1 LFIEGGFVLM
11 THDEV
16 IAKINKVLID
26 EFEVPVDKIRPEAKI
41 NEDLG
46 FDSLDAVDM
55 LVLLEE
61 SVNTKIDVEK
71 FKQVKTLNDVY
82 ELVVAIVNDQG
93 N

>member
-1 LFIEGGFVLM
+1 M